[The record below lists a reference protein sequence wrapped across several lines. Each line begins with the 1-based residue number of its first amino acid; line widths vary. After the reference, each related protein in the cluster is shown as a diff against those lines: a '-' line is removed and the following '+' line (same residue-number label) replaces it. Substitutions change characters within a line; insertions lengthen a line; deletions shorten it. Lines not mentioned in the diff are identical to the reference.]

1 VFDNEAP
8 RVPDPARS
16 PVPPVADEAP
26 IPAEV
31 LYRAHSGWLL
41 RRLRRRFGAEIAED
55 LVQDVWVRMLGRPGV
70 DAIRSP
76 RAFLLTVA
84 ARLTMDR
91 ARRPRP
97 EARELDDEQD
107 GGAAD
112 QAERLL
118 LTQIVR
124 QMPAPLRHVFLLS
137 RFEGLTYES
146 IAERLGVSVK
156 TVEWRMSKA
165 LAHCAA
171 RLRD

>member
-1 VFDNEAP
+1 M
-8 RVPDPARS
+8 PDPARS
-16 PVPPVADEAP
+16 LPPAADAP
-26 IPAEV
+26 AATET

-41 RRLRRRFGAEIAED
+41 RRLRRRFGVEVAEE
-55 LVQDVWVRMLGRPGV
+55 LVQDVWLRLLGRPGGG
-70 DAIRSP
+70 AIRSP

-84 ARLTMDR
+84 ARLSMDQARR
-91 ARRPRP
+91 ARP
-97 EARELDDEQD
+97 ETRERDDEID
-107 GGAAD
+107 GGQAD

-118 LTQIVR
+118 LKQIVR
-124 QMPAPLRHVFLLS
+124 EMPPPLRDVFLLS